1 MPAPIVVICRRASD
15 PLTPGSVLG
24 YKCEN
29 CPTELQLSPAG
40 RQQVREN
47 LDHRPVFLCM
57 DCGTRAMEI
66 IQAKM
71 QVDPEVEMD
80 VRILPRAAE
89 QMRELGMD
97 PNDLFRKPR

>member
-1 MPAPIVVICRRASD
+1 
-15 PLTPGSVLG
+15 
-24 YKCEN
+24 
-29 CPTELQLSPAG
+29 
-40 RQQVREN
+40 
-47 LDHRPVFLCM
+47 
-57 DCGTRAMEI
+57 MEI